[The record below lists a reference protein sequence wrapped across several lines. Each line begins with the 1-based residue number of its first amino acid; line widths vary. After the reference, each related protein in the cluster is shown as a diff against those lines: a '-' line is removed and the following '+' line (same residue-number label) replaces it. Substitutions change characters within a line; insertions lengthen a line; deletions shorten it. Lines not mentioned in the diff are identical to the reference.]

1 MSMVVVACGGTNADL
16 TTEGTVASDE
26 AGATTW
32 PEGASLLAEFRPGGD
47 AVVRFY
53 EMENGDIAAMGRID
67 DGEGGVLPGT
77 SEQVDGGLA
86 ELYRHVAGAKADPEL
101 LARLMASDESTR
113 SRLDSPEQLEVAHV
127 EGDPG
132 ELSLSSEERTAQ
144 AAQTC
149 SFQSDAFYAAD
160 AATFATNFCR
170 TLDGLP
176 SIHCET
182 NHEGWVDGWHRA
194 KKYRSDAFN
203 QTLCNR
209 GTFKCQYR
217 YDSTFGQFFHA
228 TVGPRERW
236 FCTWNT
242 SRGDQDFHAELTD
255 LDGPE
260 RAHLCISVNRKQ

>member
-1 MSMVVVACGGTNADL
+1 MVATAVIACGGTSPNEASTTADD
-16 TTEGTVASDE
+16 ASE
-26 AGATTW
+26 TMW
-32 PEGASLLAEFRPGGD
+32 PEGGRLLAEFRPGGD

-53 EMENGDIAAMGRID
+53 EMENGEFAAMGRLD
-67 DGEGGVLPGT
+67 DGEGGTVPGT
-77 SEQVDGGLA
+77 SDSAAGGLA
-86 ELYRHVAGAKADPEL
+86 ELYRTVAGEEADPAL
-101 LARLMASDESTR
+101 LAKLTASDESAR
-113 SRLDSPEQLEVAHV
+113 SAPDFPEQQEATRIEV
-127 EGDPG
+127 DPPDM
-132 ELSLSSEERTAQ
+132 LSLSSEERTAR

-149 SFQSDAFYAAD
+149 SFQSDAFYSSD

-209 GTFKCQYR
+209 ARFRCQYR
-217 YDSTFGQFFHA
+217 YDDTFGQFFTA

-242 SRGDQDFHAELTD
+242 SRDDQDFHAELTD